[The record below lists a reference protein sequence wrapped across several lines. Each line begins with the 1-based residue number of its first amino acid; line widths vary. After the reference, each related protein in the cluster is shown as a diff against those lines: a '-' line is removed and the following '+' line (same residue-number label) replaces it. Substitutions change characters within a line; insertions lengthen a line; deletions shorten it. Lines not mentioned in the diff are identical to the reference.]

1 MSQSV
6 AGQHLT
12 TETWKAMLADPDT
25 HRAMFEHVAAG
36 CEVCDA
42 VLAATTDRLDGEVD
56 QALLSLQPQLQSQ
69 PLDELAWARFRK
81 VRRTTAAAATLAP
94 TGSGRT
100 LAGVMLALAAA
111 LVAVVATRPPSNTAP
126 WNGVKG
132 STLTTGPALSLQTA
146 LRQKDNTFL
155 RLDDGT
161 RVSPS
166 SVMVFRATSSIEGPA
181 RVFLQRGATTP
192 VEVGQTA
199 VRAGT
204 FDLQN
209 DSGLL
214 GVTLENESGE
224 VSVWVVVG
232 ETPFTQ
238 EVAVTAITSG
248 VFNELGV
255 ARVRL
260 HVE

>member
-6 AGQHLT
+6 AAGQHLT
-12 TETWKAMLADPDT
+12 TETWKAMLADPDA
-25 HRAMFEHVAAG
+25 HAAMFEHVAAG

-42 VLAATTDRLDGEVD
+42 VLAATTDALDGQVD
-56 QALLSLQPQLQSQ
+56 RALLSLQPRLQTQ

-81 VRRTTAAAATLAP
+81 ANRTSSVAPAAS
-94 TGSGRT
+94 SGRF
-100 LAGVMLALAAA
+100 LAGLVVALAAA
-111 LVAVVATRPPSNTAP
+111 LVAIVSITPPTTSAA
-126 WNGVKG
+126 WNGLKG
-132 STLTTGPALSLQTA
+132 SSLTTGPALSLQTA

-181 RVFLQRGATTP
+181 RVFLQRGSATP

-209 DSGLL
+209 DTGLL
-214 GVTLENESGE
+214 GVTLEGEVGE

-232 ETPFTQ
+232 ETPFSQ
-238 EVAVTAITSG
+238 QAAVTAITSG

-260 HVE
+260 TVE

>member
-6 AGQHLT
+6 GEVLHLT
-12 TETWKAMLADPDT
+12 TEKWKAMLADPDA
-25 HRAMFEHVAAG
+25 HAALFDHVAAG
-36 CEVCDA
+36 CEICDA
-42 VLAATTDRLDGEVD
+42 TLATLSDDLDGQVD
-56 QALLSLQPQLQSQ
+56 RALLSLQPQLQTQ
-69 PLDELAWARFRK
+69 PLDDLSWARFRK
-81 VRRTTAAAATLAP
+81 QQRTAPRRTGLMLGVVTAI
-94 TGSGRT
+94 
-100 LAGVMLALAAA
+100 AAA
-111 LVAVVATRPPSNTAP
+111 LLAVVAVKPVPHE
-126 WNGVKG
+126 WNGLKG
-132 STLTTGPALSLQTA
+132 TALTTGPSLTLETA

-161 RVSPS
+161 HVSAS

-181 RVFLQRGATTP
+181 RVFLQRGNATP

-209 DSGLL
+209 DTGLL
-214 GVTLENESGE
+214 GVTLENEVGD

-232 ETPFTQ
+232 EGPFTQ
-238 EVAVTAITSG
+238 ESAITAITSG
-248 VFNELGV
+248 NGNELGL